1 MPGVTK
7 AAFIVGGEHGKGVM
21 SCRAA
26 GRWSAPVFM
35 AFDKE
40 SFGAQIGAESIDL
53 IVLVMNDRGVDRL
66 LRIEFLPPPKWNT
79 ATGRGSRS
87 ATVGGLRTDFF
98 ANRFVSRAL
107 SRKS

>member
-53 IVLVMNDRGVDRL
+53 IVLVMNDRGV
-66 LRIEFLPPPKWNT
+66 
-79 ATGRGSRS
+79 A
-87 ATVGGLRTDFF
+87 DFF